1 MIPSRIALA
10 ALGLHAVLAAPAAAY
25 DVETHREL
33 SVKAATASRLAEVL
47 REDLG
52 LRGPNGPSVLDR
64 APEIWVSEGGGLED
78 RPDFRVR
85 NHFHNPLRA
94 WSDAGLRVGVQLGQS
109 SVLWSQ
115 DPEQDVATDGLGGG
129 TWSWPATRQRYR
141 IALTAEAPAERD
153 AHLART
159 LRGLGHLMH
168 LVQDASVPAHVRN
181 DAHLLLVDPDPYE
194 DWVGDTRKQDAALFQ
209 ALTGAVVT
217 PPASLFAPTLEP
229 RAAVPVAGLIDGR
242 TFLGRNVD
250 ALDGPSL
257 GIAEY
262 TSGNFVSKDTRFTS
276 EFAWPRMPDLE
287 VQLLEQERGR
297 FRRYFRKDRDGA
309 RVEHFVAEGML
320 FGAIQDTL
328 GRPLPES
335 FVLSGRVHQ
344 DYAALLLPRAIGHSA
359 ALLDYFFRGR
369 LDVELAE
376 DDASPSGFVLRG
388 SNASAEALGEGGR
401 LTVYADD
408 ASGVR
413 RPASDP
419 AARLDVAVPP
429 GAALPPVPLT
439 SIPSD
444 AERFVAVYEGTLGGE
459 AATAD
464 EAGFGGAVIGRV
476 LGGTRVEEVFTD
488 GETWRIRTPRGVFT
502 LPLSRREFERVQWA
516 DGDDLLVAR
525 TAFGPGE
532 PNLVAAYEVQR
543 EPRSAA
549 PKTTPG
555 PVGATVE
562 LRLLREAVF
571 PFDLPLG
578 TEVDFGQSVAYRQQL
593 TRVER
598 TVNTVWD
605 GTSHYEFVGA
615 EFTTP
620 VVETAID
627 TEVTFGTQFPVV
639 LDVAHLFPDS
649 APPYGWELVDI
660 GADRSGRLLGLVAVY
675 LTDPGLEP
683 VMFPKHFVDPEG
695 ALRPT
700 VFTTSVAAR
709 FPDGL
714 SPLWALVDIA
724 AGRVVATTAEPR
736 VTITLRES
744 RTDGPLTIPP
754 YGLGIYVRERLVR
767 LGGDAAG
774 IVQYGWSPLPFLPP
788 GTPKDFLTEIAV
800 TAGVE
805 RLQVE
810 GWRRP
815 ELREALAAAGF
826 ADFTLAPAEAILEF
840 PYGCEQLAPRPS
852 RCHAIR
858 TVGGGLQVARTPASL
873 DDGRRSR
880 PSSSGERVVFLAT
893 DYTPPGAA
901 LAAVVAW
908 DPTSAR
914 AEARY
919 RPRSVSG
926 RDAYALTA
934 ATGSTALV
942 VTENFEVLDG
952 DPILSTA
959 LVPLDGPAPATV
971 FGDVDLSESFT
982 LLDPGYLYNV
992 QDLRFY
998 RPRPPLAPTALP
1010 ARLVDV
1016 PGNPVGDYHAIM
1028 LP

>member
-1 MIPSRIALA
+1 MIPHRIAIA
-10 ALGLHAVLAAPAAAY
+10 ALGLHAVLAATAAAY
-25 DVETHREL
+25 DVATHREL
-33 SVKAATASRLAEVL
+33 SLRAVEASRLAEVL

-52 LRGPNGPSVLDR
+52 LRGPSGPSLLDR
-64 APEIWVSEGGGLED
+64 APETWVSEGGGLED
-78 RPDFRVR
+78 WPDFRVR
-85 NHFHNPLRA
+85 NHFHNPWRP
-94 WSDAGLRVGVQLGQS
+94 WSDAGLRVGVSLGQS

-115 DPEQDVATDGLGGG
+115 DPEQDVTSAGLGGG

-141 IALTAEAPAERD
+141 IALTAEAPSEREK
-153 AHLART
+153 HLAQT

-168 LVQDASVPAHVRN
+168 LVQDAAVPAHVRN
-181 DAHLLLVDPDPYE
+181 DPHLFLVDPDPYE
-194 DWVGDTRKQDAALFQ
+194 DWVGQARKNGALFRDL
-209 ALTGAVVT
+209 AG
-217 PPASLFAPTLEP
+217 PPVHPTVSLLAPTPEP
-229 RAAVPVAGLIDGR
+229 RAAVPVAGLIDSR
-242 TFLGRNVD
+242 IFLGLNGD
-250 ALDGPSL
+250 ALAGPSL
-257 GIAEY
+257 GMAEY
-262 TSGNFVSKDTRFTS
+262 TSGNFVSKGTRFTG

-287 VQLLEQERGR
+287 AQFLEEERGR

-320 FGAIQDTL
+320 FGAIQDAL

-388 SNASAEALGEGGR
+388 SNASAEALGAGGT

-408 ASGVR
+408 ASGGR

-419 AARLDVAVPP
+419 AARLQVAVPP

-439 SIPSD
+439 SIPPD

-459 AATAD
+459 AANP

-488 GETWRIRTPRGVFT
+488 GETWKIRTPRGVFV
-502 LPLSRREFERVQWA
+502 LPLPGREFERVQWA

-532 PNLVAAYEVQR
+532 PSRIAAYEIQR
-543 EPRSAA
+543 EPGSAA

-555 PVGATVE
+555 TGGATVQ
-562 LRLLREAVF
+562 LRLLREAAF
-571 PFDLPLG
+571 PFDLLLG
-578 TEVDFGQSVAYRQQL
+578 TEVDFAQSVAYRQQL

-598 TVNTVWD
+598 TVHTVWN

-620 VVETAID
+620 VVQTAID
-627 TEVTFGTQFPVV
+627 TEVTFQTQFPIV
-639 LDVAHLFPDS
+639 LDAAHLFPDS

-660 GADRSGRLLGLVAVY
+660 GADPSGRLLGLVAVY

-683 VMFPKHFVDPEG
+683 VMFPKHFVDPGG

-700 VFTTSVAAR
+700 IFTTSVAAR

-714 SPLWALVDIA
+714 SPLWALVDIT

-736 VTITLRES
+736 VAIALRES

-754 YGLGIYVRERLVR
+754 YSLGIYTRDRLVR
-767 LGGDAAG
+767 VGGDAAG
-774 IVQYGWSPLPFLPP
+774 VAEYGWSPLPFLPP
-788 GTPKDFLTEIAV
+788 GTPKDFFTEIAV

-805 RLQVE
+805 SLQVE

-815 ELREALAAAGF
+815 ELREALASAGF
-826 ADFTLAPAEAILEF
+826 ADFTLAPVEAIVEF
-840 PYGCEQLAPRPS
+840 PYGCEQLDPRPS

-858 TVGGGLQVARTPASL
+858 TVGEGLWVARTPASL

-880 PSSSGERVVFLAT
+880 PSPSGERLVFLAT

-908 DPTSAR
+908 DPTAGR

-926 RDAYALTA
+926 RDAHALTG
-934 ATGSTALV
+934 ATSSTALV
-942 VTENFEVLDG
+942 VTENFEMLDG
-952 DPILSTA
+952 DPVLSTA
-959 LVPLDGPAPATV
+959 LVPLDGPARATV

-982 LLDPGYLYNV
+982 LLDPGYLYSV

-998 RPRPPLAPTALP
+998 RPYPPLAPTALP
-1010 ARLVDV
+1010 ARLFDV